1 MGWSIAFTEGDRVI
15 KLFAS
20 DLDGTLLNGLHET
33 DRTIRSAIEYA
44 IDMGAHVVPATGRT
58 VLPAGD
64 HGFTGLDVDAVC
76 ANGSIIRGRGGKVLK
91 TFSIDPAFVEELIRA
106 FPQVCFDCAT
116 PDGMFSS
123 GSYEMH
129 LAGFKRDG
137 LLRRIVMRGMRARG
151 EVNGDQFFDQPL
163 SSILEHEVCK
173 INCRVVSDGL
183 ERELKA
189 FLAEHGDTV
198 VNAPFDPV
206 MFEITDKDCNKGAS
220 VAWLG
225 GYYGI
230 GEDEIAVYGDG
241 GNDLVMLERFRYSYA
256 TANGSPEAKAAAS
269 ATIGR
274 CEFHAVPRH
283 ILKTIRSQ
291 QRIQI
296 A

>member
-1 MGWSIAFTEGDRVI
+1 MI

-33 DRTIRSAIEYA
+33 DRTIRGAIKTAIEL
-44 IDMGAHVVPATGRT
+44 GAHVVPATGRS
-58 VLPAGD
+58 VLPMGD
-64 HGFTGLDVDAVC
+64 HGFTGLKIDAVC
-76 ANGSIIRGRGGKVLK
+76 ANGSIVRGQNGELLK
-91 TFSIDPAFVEELIRA
+91 AFTVDPAFVEELLRA
-106 FPQVCFDCAT
+106 FPQICFDCCT

-129 LAGFKRDG
+129 QAGFKRDG

-151 EVNGDQFFDQPL
+151 GAHEEQFFDQSL
-163 SSILEHEVCK
+163 SSILSHEVCK
-173 INCRVVSDGL
+173 INCRVTSEELD
-183 ERELKA
+183 RELKA
-189 FLAEHGDTV
+189 FLADHADTV

-206 MFEITDKDCNKGAS
+206 MFEITDKDCNKGES

-225 GYYGI
+225 RYYGI

-241 GNDLVMLERFRYSYA
+241 GNDLVMLSRFRHSYA
-256 TANGSPEAKAAAS
+256 TANGSDEAKAAAS

-283 ILKTIRSQ
+283 ILKTLRSQ
-291 QRIQI
+291 QRVQI

>member
-1 MGWSIAFTEGDRVI
+1 MI

-33 DRTIRSAIEYA
+33 DRTIRGAIKTAIEL
-44 IDMGAHVVPATGRT
+44 GAHVVPATGRS
-58 VLPAGD
+58 VLPMGD
-64 HGFTGLDVDAVC
+64 HGFTGLKIDAVC
-76 ANGSIIRGRGGKVLK
+76 ANGSIVRGQNGELLK
-91 TFSIDPAFVEELIRA
+91 AFTVDPAFVEELLRA
-106 FPQVCFDCAT
+106 FPQICFDCCT

-129 LAGFKRDG
+129 QAGFKRDG

-151 EVNGDQFFDQPL
+151 GAHEEQFFDQSL
-163 SSILEHEVCK
+163 SSILSHEVCK
-173 INCRVVSDGL
+173 INCRVTSEELD
-183 ERELKA
+183 RELKA
-189 FLAEHGDTV
+189 FLADHADAV

-206 MFEITDKDCNKGAS
+206 MFEITDKDCNKGES

-225 GYYGI
+225 RYYGI

-241 GNDLVMLERFRYSYA
+241 GNDLVMLSRFRHSYA
-256 TANGSPEAKAAAS
+256 TANGSDEAKAAAS

-274 CEFHAVPRH
+274 CELHAVPRH
-283 ILKTIRSQ
+283 ILKTLRSQ
-291 QRIQI
+291 QRVQI

>member
-1 MGWSIAFTEGDRVI
+1 MI

-33 DRTIRSAIEYA
+33 DRTIRGAIKTAIEL
-44 IDMGAHVVPATGRT
+44 GAHVVPATGRS
-58 VLPAGD
+58 VLPIGD
-64 HGFTGLDVDAVC
+64 HGFTGLKIDAVC
-76 ANGSIIRGRGGKVLK
+76 ANGSIVRGQNGELLK
-91 TFSIDPAFVEELIRA
+91 AFTVDPAFVEELLRA
-106 FPQVCFDCAT
+106 FPQICFDCCT

-129 LAGFKRDG
+129 QAGFKRDG

-151 EVNGDQFFDQPL
+151 GAHEEQFFDQPL
-163 SSILEHEVCK
+163 SSILSHEVCK
-173 INCRVVSDGL
+173 INCRVTSEELD
-183 ERELKA
+183 RELKA
-189 FLAEHGDTV
+189 FLADHADTV

-206 MFEITDKDCNKGAS
+206 MFEITDKDCNKGES

-225 GYYGI
+225 RYYGI

-241 GNDLVMLERFRYSYA
+241 GNDLVMLSRFRHSYA
-256 TANGSPEAKAAAS
+256 TANGSDEAKAAAS

-274 CEFHAVPRH
+274 CELHAVPRH
-283 ILKTIRSQ
+283 ILKTLRSQ
-291 QRIQI
+291 QRVQI

>member
-1 MGWSIAFTEGDRVI
+1 MI

-33 DRTIRSAIEYA
+33 DRTIRSAIKTA
-44 IDMGAHVVPATGRT
+44 IELGAHVVPATGRS
-58 VLPAGD
+58 VLPIGD
-64 HGFTGLDVDAVC
+64 HGFTGLKIDAVC
-76 ANGSIIRGRGGKVLK
+76 ANGSIVRGQNGEVLK
-91 TFSIDPAFVEELIRA
+91 AFTVDPAFVEELLRA
-106 FPQVCFDCAT
+106 FPQICFDCCT

-129 LAGFKRDG
+129 QAGFKRDG

-151 EVNGDQFFDQPL
+151 GAHEEQFFDQSL
-163 SSILEHEVCK
+163 SSILSHEVCK
-173 INCRVVSDGL
+173 INCRVTSGELD
-183 ERELKA
+183 RELKA
-189 FLAEHGDTV
+189 FLADHADTV

-206 MFEITDKDCNKGAS
+206 MFEITDKDCNKGES

-225 GYYGI
+225 RYYGI

-241 GNDLVMLERFRYSYA
+241 GNDLVMLSRFRHSYA
-256 TANGSPEAKAAAS
+256 TANGSDEAKAAAS

-283 ILKTIRSQ
+283 ILKTLRSQ
-291 QRIQI
+291 QRVQI

>member
-1 MGWSIAFTEGDRVI
+1 MI

-33 DRTIRSAIEYA
+33 DRTIRSAIKTA
-44 IDMGAHVVPATGRT
+44 IELGAHVVPATGRS
-58 VLPAGD
+58 VLPIGD
-64 HGFTGLDVDAVC
+64 HGFTGLKIDAVC
-76 ANGSIIRGRGGKVLK
+76 ANGSIVRGQNGEVLK
-91 TFSIDPAFVEELIRA
+91 TFTVDPAFVEELLRA
-106 FPQVCFDCAT
+106 FPQICFDCCT

-129 LAGFKRDG
+129 QEGFKRDG
-137 LLRRIVMRGMRARG
+137 LFRRIVMRGMRARG
-151 EVNGDQFFDQPL
+151 GAHEEQFFDQSL
-163 SSILEHEVCK
+163 SSILSHEVCK
-173 INCRVVSDGL
+173 INCRVTSEELD
-183 ERELKA
+183 RDLKA
-189 FLAEHGDTV
+189 FLADHADTV

-206 MFEITDKDCNKGAS
+206 MFEITDKDCNKGES

-225 GYYGI
+225 RYYGI

-241 GNDLVMLERFRYSYA
+241 GNDLVMLSRFRHSYA
-256 TANGSPEAKAAAS
+256 TANGSDEAKAAAS

-283 ILKTIRSQ
+283 ILKTLRSQ
-291 QRIQI
+291 QRVQI

>member
-1 MGWSIAFTEGDRVI
+1 MI

-33 DRTIRSAIEYA
+33 DRTIRGAIKTAIEL
-44 IDMGAHVVPATGRT
+44 GAHVVPATGRS
-58 VLPAGD
+58 VLPIGD
-64 HGFTGLDVDAVC
+64 HGFTGLKIDAVC
-76 ANGSIIRGRGGKVLK
+76 ANGSIVRGQNGELLK
-91 TFSIDPAFVEELIRA
+91 AFTVDPAFVEELLRA
-106 FPQVCFDCAT
+106 FPQICFDCCT

-129 LAGFKRDG
+129 QAGFKRDG

-151 EVNGDQFFDQPL
+151 GAHEEQFFDQSL
-163 SSILEHEVCK
+163 SSILSHEVCK
-173 INCRVVSDGL
+173 INCRVTSEELD
-183 ERELKA
+183 RELKA
-189 FLAEHGDTV
+189 FLADHADTV

-206 MFEITDKDCNKGAS
+206 MFEITDKDCNKGES

-225 GYYGI
+225 RYYGI

-241 GNDLVMLERFRYSYA
+241 GNDLVMLSRFRHSYA
-256 TANGSPEAKAAAS
+256 TANGSDEAKAAAS

-283 ILKTIRSQ
+283 ILKTLRSQ
-291 QRIQI
+291 QRVQI

>member
-1 MGWSIAFTEGDRVI
+1 MI

-33 DRTIRSAIEYA
+33 DRTIRSAIKTA
-44 IDMGAHVVPATGRT
+44 IELGAHVVPATGRS
-58 VLPAGD
+58 VLPIGD
-64 HGFTGLDVDAVC
+64 HGFTGLKIDAVC
-76 ANGSIIRGRGGKVLK
+76 ANGSIVRGQNGEVLK
-91 TFSIDPAFVEELIRA
+91 AFTVDPAFVEELLRA
-106 FPQVCFDCAT
+106 FPQICFDCCT

-129 LAGFKRDG
+129 QAGFKRDG

-151 EVNGDQFFDQPL
+151 GAHEEQFFDQSL
-163 SSILEHEVCK
+163 SSILSHEVCK
-173 INCRVVSDGL
+173 INCRVTSEELD
-183 ERELKA
+183 RELKA
-189 FLAEHGDTV
+189 FLADHADTV

-206 MFEITDKDCNKGAS
+206 MFEITDKDCNKGES

-225 GYYGI
+225 RYYGI

-241 GNDLVMLERFRYSYA
+241 GNDLVMLSRFRHSYA
-256 TANGSPEAKAAAS
+256 TANGSDEAKAAAS

-283 ILKTIRSQ
+283 ILKTLRSQ
-291 QRIQI
+291 QRVQI

>member
-1 MGWSIAFTEGDRVI
+1 MI

-33 DRTIRSAIEYA
+33 DRTIRGAIKTAIEL
-44 IDMGAHVVPATGRT
+44 GAHVVPATGRS
-58 VLPAGD
+58 VLPMGD
-64 HGFTGLDVDAVC
+64 HGFTGLKIDAVC
-76 ANGSIIRGRGGKVLK
+76 ANGSIVRGQNGELLK
-91 TFSIDPAFVEELIRA
+91 AFTVDPAFVEELLRA
-106 FPQVCFDCAT
+106 FPQICFDCCT

-129 LAGFKRDG
+129 QAGFKRDG

-151 EVNGDQFFDQPL
+151 GAHEEQFFDQSL
-163 SSILEHEVCK
+163 SSILSHEVCK
-173 INCRVVSDGL
+173 INCRVTSEELD
-183 ERELKA
+183 RELKV
-189 FLAEHGDTV
+189 FLADHADTV

-206 MFEITDKDCNKGAS
+206 MFEITDKDCNKGES

-225 GYYGI
+225 RYYGI

-241 GNDLVMLERFRYSYA
+241 GNDLVMLSRFRHSYA
-256 TANGSPEAKAAAS
+256 TANGSDEAKAAAS

-274 CEFHAVPRH
+274 CELHAVPRH
-283 ILKTIRSQ
+283 ILKTLRGQ
-291 QRIQI
+291 QRVQI

>member
-1 MGWSIAFTEGDRVI
+1 MI

-33 DRTIRSAIEYA
+33 DRTIRSAIKTA
-44 IDMGAHVVPATGRT
+44 IELGAHVVPATGRS
-58 VLPAGD
+58 VLPIGD
-64 HGFTGLDVDAVC
+64 HGFTGLKIDAVC
-76 ANGSIIRGRGGKVLK
+76 ANGSIVRGQNGEVLK
-91 TFSIDPAFVEELIRA
+91 TFTVDPAFVEELLRA
-106 FPQVCFDCAT
+106 FPQICFDCCT

-129 LAGFKRDG
+129 QEGFKRDG
-137 LLRRIVMRGMRARG
+137 LFRRIVMRGMRARG
-151 EVNGDQFFDQPL
+151 GAHEEQFFDQSL
-163 SSILEHEVCK
+163 SSILSHEVCK
-173 INCRVVSDGL
+173 INCRVTSGELD
-183 ERELKA
+183 RELKV
-189 FLAEHGDTV
+189 FLADHADTV

-206 MFEITDKDCNKGAS
+206 MFEITDKDCNKGES

-225 GYYGI
+225 RYYGI

-241 GNDLVMLERFRYSYA
+241 GNDLVMLSRFRHSYA
-256 TANGSPEAKAAAS
+256 TANGSDEAKAAAS

-283 ILKTIRSQ
+283 ILKTLRSQ
-291 QRIQI
+291 QRVQI

>member
-1 MGWSIAFTEGDRVI
+1 MI

-33 DRTIRSAIEYA
+33 DRIIRGAIKTAIEL
-44 IDMGAHVVPATGRT
+44 GAHVVPATGRS
-58 VLPAGD
+58 VLPIGD
-64 HGFTGLDVDAVC
+64 HGFTGLKIDAVC
-76 ANGSIIRGRGGKVLK
+76 ANGSIVRGQNGELLK
-91 TFSIDPAFVEELIRA
+91 AFTVDPAFVEELLRA
-106 FPQVCFDCAT
+106 FPQVCFDCCT

-129 LAGFKRDG
+129 QEGFKRDG
-137 LLRRIVMRGMRARG
+137 LFRRIVMRGMRARG
-151 EVNGDQFFDQPL
+151 GAHEEQFFDQSL
-163 SSILEHEVCK
+163 SSILSHEVCK
-173 INCRVVSDGL
+173 INCRVTSEELD
-183 ERELKA
+183 RELKA
-189 FLAEHGDTV
+189 FLADHADTV

-206 MFEITDKDCNKGAS
+206 MFEITDKDCNKGES

-225 GYYGI
+225 RYYGI

-241 GNDLVMLERFRYSYA
+241 GNDLVMLSRFRHSYA
-256 TANGSPEAKAAAS
+256 TANGSDEAKAAAS

-283 ILKTIRSQ
+283 ILKTLRSQ
-291 QRIQI
+291 QRVQI

>member
-1 MGWSIAFTEGDRVI
+1 MI

-33 DRTIRSAIEYA
+33 DRTIRSAIKYA
-44 IDMGAHVVPATGRT
+44 IDMGVHVVPATGRS
-58 VLPAGD
+58 VLPAGER
-64 HGFTGLDVDAVC
+64 GFTGLAIDAVC
-76 ANGSIIRGRGGKVLK
+76 ANGSIIRGRDGEVLK
-91 TFSIDPAFVEELIRA
+91 TFPVDPAFAEELIRA
-106 FPQVCFDCAT
+106 FPQICFDCAT

-129 LAGFKRDG
+129 QAGFRRDG
-137 LLRRIVMRGMRARG
+137 LMRRVVMRGMRARG
-151 EVNGDQFFDQPL
+151 GTHEEQFFDQPL
-163 SSILEHEVCK
+163 SSILKHEVCK
-173 INCRVVSDGL
+173 INCRVTSDGL

-189 FLAEHGDTV
+189 FLAGHIDTV

-206 MFEITDKDCNKGAS
+206 MFEITDKDCNKGES

-225 GYYGI
+225 EYYGI
-230 GEDEIAVYGDG
+230 EEDEIAVYGDG
-241 GNDLVMLERFRYSYA
+241 GNDLVMLERFRHSYA

-283 ILKTIRSQ
+283 ILKTIRGQ

>member
-1 MGWSIAFTEGDRVI
+1 MI

-33 DRTIRSAIEYA
+33 DRTIRGAIKTAIEL
-44 IDMGAHVVPATGRT
+44 GAHVVPATGRS
-58 VLPAGD
+58 VLPIGD
-64 HGFTGLDVDAVC
+64 HGFTGLKIDAVC
-76 ANGSIIRGRGGKVLK
+76 ANGSIVRGENGELLK
-91 TFSIDPAFVEELIRA
+91 AFTVDPAFVEELLRA
-106 FPQVCFDCAT
+106 FPQICFDCCT

-129 LAGFKRDG
+129 QAGFKRDG

-151 EVNGDQFFDQPL
+151 GAHEEQFFDQSL
-163 SSILEHEVCK
+163 SSILSHEVCK
-173 INCRVVSDGL
+173 INCRVTSEELD
-183 ERELKA
+183 RELKA
-189 FLAEHGDTV
+189 FLADHADTV

-206 MFEITDKDCNKGAS
+206 MFEITDKDCNKGES

-225 GYYGI
+225 RYYGI

-241 GNDLVMLERFRYSYA
+241 GNDLVMLSRFRHSYA
-256 TANGSPEAKAAAS
+256 TANGSDEAKAAAS

-283 ILKTIRSQ
+283 ILKTLRSQ
-291 QRIQI
+291 QRVQI

>member
-1 MGWSIAFTEGDRVI
+1 MI

-33 DRTIRSAIEYA
+33 DRTIRGAIKTAIEL
-44 IDMGAHVVPATGRT
+44 GAHVVPATGRS
-58 VLPAGD
+58 VLPIGD
-64 HGFTGLDVDAVC
+64 HGFTGLKIDAVC
-76 ANGSIIRGRGGKVLK
+76 ANGSIVRGENGELLK
-91 TFSIDPAFVEELIRA
+91 AFTVDPAFVEELLRA
-106 FPQVCFDCAT
+106 FPQICFDCCT

-129 LAGFKRDG
+129 QAGFKRDG

-151 EVNGDQFFDQPL
+151 GAHEEQFFDQSL
-163 SSILEHEVCK
+163 SSILSHEVCK
-173 INCRVVSDGL
+173 INCRVTSEELD
-183 ERELKA
+183 RELKA
-189 FLAEHGDTV
+189 FLADHADTV

-206 MFEITDKDCNKGAS
+206 MFEITDKDCNKGES

-225 GYYGI
+225 RYYGI

-241 GNDLVMLERFRYSYA
+241 GNDLVMLSRFRHSYA
-256 TANGSPEAKAAAS
+256 TANGSDEAKAAAS

-274 CEFHAVPRH
+274 CELHAVPRH
-283 ILKTIRSQ
+283 ILKTLRSQ
-291 QRIQI
+291 QRVQI